1 MCFVGLECREQTA
14 DCKQFFLTSR
24 KQGRG
29 SSVSG
34 VLVYESNR
42 PPFVWNG
49 LHPGFITCIEWGRG
63 REKEAG
69 APRRPQK
76 QISFSSR
83 CWGFHQFE
91 ASQILD
97 DPGFFKAILAS

>member
-29 SSVSG
+29 SSFSG
-34 VLVYESNR
+34 VLVYGSNR

-49 LHPGFITCIEWGRG
+49 LHPGFITCIEGGGGGRRKLG
-63 REKEAG
+63 TKTTAKADIIFLSVLG
-69 APRRPQK
+69 
-76 QISFSSR
+76 ISP
-83 CWGFHQFE
+83 
-91 ASQILD
+91 L
-97 DPGFFKAILAS
+97 